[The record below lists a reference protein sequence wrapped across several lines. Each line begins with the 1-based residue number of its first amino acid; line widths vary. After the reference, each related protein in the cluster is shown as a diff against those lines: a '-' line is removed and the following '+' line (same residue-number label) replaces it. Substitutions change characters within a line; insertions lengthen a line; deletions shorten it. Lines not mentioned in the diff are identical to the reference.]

1 MNNKQIEMEDAE
13 FFEMTPEELTL
24 IKRAVLVCFKALP
37 VEEPDHDALG
47 DLLLKLMRM

>member
-1 MNNKQIEMEDAE
+1 MNKKIEMEDAE
-13 FFEMTPEELTL
+13 FYEISTEELTL

-37 VEEPDHDALG
+37 ADEPDHDALG